1 MTNVARVAIVTG
13 AGAGIGK
20 NAALSL
26 YKAGYAV
33 AICARRK
40 ETLDEVIKEAGV
52 GDDQAL
58 ALSADVGD
66 PDAIRHLFDE
76 TVKKFGRIDVVFNNA
91 GISAPPVPIDK
102 LTNEQWQNVVNTNF
116 SGTFYGMREAFR
128 VMKAQNPKGGRI
140 INNGSISAH
149 TPRPFSMPY
158 TSTKHAITG
167 ITKAGCL
174 DGRGHGIVVC
184 QIDIGNAVTPMT
196 ERMAKGIL
204 QPDGSMKPEARV
216 DVQQIGDLIV
226 HMANM
231 PLDANI
237 PFATIMAPEMP
248 FFGRG

>member
-1 MTNVARVAIVTG
+1 
-13 AGAGIGK
+13 
-20 NAALSL
+20 
-26 YKAGYAV
+26 
-33 AICARRK
+33 
-40 ETLDEVIKEAGV
+40 
-52 GDDQAL
+52 
-58 ALSADVGD
+58 
-66 PDAIRHLFDE
+66 
-76 TVKKFGRIDVVFNNA
+76 
-91 GISAPPVPIDK
+91 
-102 LTNEQWQNVVNTNF
+102 
-116 SGTFYGMREAFR
+116 MREAFR

-216 DVQQIGDLIV
+216 DLQQIGDLIV